1 MKQIELTK
9 LNKTYRTGGVLNRVL
24 NDLDL
29 SIEKGEFVSIIG
41 KSGCGKT
48 TLLNILGLLDDFD
61 GGQYLYNGEDVKK
74 LTDSQ
79 KALIRAE
86 KIGFVNQD
94 FMLLNNRTAY
104 ENVTL
109 PLYFGKKSVKDMK
122 DKAVKALSAVGC
134 LDLIKKKVRHCSGG
148 QKQRIAIARALITEP
163 ELILADEP
171 TGSLDKQNSADII
184 SHLKIINKESKV
196 TVIIVTHDP
205 DVAAECDRIIKLDN
219 T

>member
-1 MKQIELTK
+1 MRQIEIKK
-9 LNKTYRTGGVLNRVL
+9 LGKTYRSDGVENRVL
-24 NDLDL
+24 SGLDL
-29 SIEKGEFVSIIG
+29 SVEKGEFVSIIG
-41 KSGCGKT
+41 RSGCGKT
-48 TLLNILGLLDDFD
+48 TLLNILGTLDDFD
-61 GGQYLYNGEDVKK
+61 EGEYLLDGKEVK
-74 LTDSQ
+74 TMSDSQ
-79 KALIRAE
+79 KALLRAG

-109 PLYFGKKSVKDMK
+109 PLYFGKNSIKDMK
-122 DKAVKALSAVGC
+122 KKAEAALSAVGC
-134 LDLIKKKVRHCSGG
+134 SELIKKKAKHCSGG

-184 SHLKIINKESKV
+184 SYLKRINNDKGV